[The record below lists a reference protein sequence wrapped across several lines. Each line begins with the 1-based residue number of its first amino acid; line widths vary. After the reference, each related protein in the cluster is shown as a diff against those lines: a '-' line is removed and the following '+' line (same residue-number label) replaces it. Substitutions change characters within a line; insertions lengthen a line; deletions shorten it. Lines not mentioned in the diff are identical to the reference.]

1 MRLTSPAEVKSG
13 SVEGG
18 SLELSRPVPPVWELI
33 VAELHSPVH
42 TDHLCLKTTLRA
54 RTQHRYSPIL
64 DRLSPH
70 RRGHR
75 LATLPPARSSLV
87 HHLTRGRTDLHF
99 LILNFQTNHR
109 RRDSIHRTLRRHVTV
124 LRTSAP
130 ASFAKTCA
138 PQDQTKAYYEHT
150 SHQTTRSL
158 GAGGRTGA
166 LPQHDGERSA
176 SGASMA
182 S

>member
-1 MRLTSPAEVKSG
+1 MLVAKWCYIFSYKAYFTSAGSGTSPGTHQTDRSEVGKRR
-13 SVEGG
+13 G

-75 LATLPPARSSLV
+75 LATLTPARSSLV

-99 LILNFQTNHR
+99 LNFQTNHR
-109 RRDSIHRTLRRHVTV
+109 RRDSIHRTLRQHVTV
-124 LRTSAP
+124 LRTRPSILRKDMR
-130 ASFAKTCA
+130 ASQPIK
-138 PQDQTKAYYEHT
+138 
-150 SHQTTRSL
+150 SL
-158 GAGGRTGA
+158 
-166 LPQHDGERSA
+166 L
-176 SGASMA
+176 
-182 S
+182 